1 MPTFGKSDID
11 PAKAEAL
18 RKLLPRNTRV
28 RARSSWDYT
37 KWPGISDTR
46 CGARTRKRTS
56 CQRRTYPN
64 GRCRN
69 HGCLCTGLKTE
80 ADRRRIAEAQQRR
93 WKLWRLQ
100 RRDSL

>member
-1 MPTFGKSDID
+1 MG
-11 PAKAEAL
+11 L
-18 RKLLPRNTRV
+18 
-28 RARSSWDYT
+28 Y